1 MVGVV
6 DYEFL
11 EPMEELLVE
20 CHKVLVVD
28 FLTIIFYPQQSYMI
42 RYEPQYLNPRILMV
56 FATRDYPKVGNKL
69 RQTLLTDNLHK
80 AFLHY
85 YFIQIILSLH

>member
-20 CHKVLVVD
+20 RHKVLVVD

-56 FATRDYPKVGNKL
+56 FT
-69 RQTLLTDNLHK
+69 T
-80 AFLHY
+80 
-85 YFIQIILSLH
+85 